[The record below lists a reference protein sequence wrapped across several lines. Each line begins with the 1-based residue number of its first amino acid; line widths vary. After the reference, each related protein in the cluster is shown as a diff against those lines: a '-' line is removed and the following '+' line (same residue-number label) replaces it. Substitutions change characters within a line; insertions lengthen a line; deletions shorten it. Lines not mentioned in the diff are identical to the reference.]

1 MTGINKYLKYFG
13 IEIRKLNLNVY
24 RFKQKYLL
32 DKNKITNL
40 LDVGASGGL
49 YGKLVRSYGYSGNI
63 FSFEPVKKSYD
74 ILAKSAANDTSWYC
88 YNYALGSN
96 D

>member
-32 DKNKITNL
+32 LAILSCSFLWFSQEEENSL
-40 LDVGASGGL
+40 L
-49 YGKLVRSYGYSGNI
+49 
-63 FSFEPVKKSYD
+63 KST
-74 ILAKSAANDTSWYC
+74 LA
-88 YNYALGSN
+88 
-96 D
+96 